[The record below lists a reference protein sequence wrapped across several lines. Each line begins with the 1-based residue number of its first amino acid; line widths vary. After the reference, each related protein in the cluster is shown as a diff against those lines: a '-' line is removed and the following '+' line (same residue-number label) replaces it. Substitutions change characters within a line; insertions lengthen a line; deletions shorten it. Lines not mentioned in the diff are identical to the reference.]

1 MAMSEPKD
9 QKAPRSSAERLAGHR
24 SKRAAGG
31 AQRVEVTVPTE
42 HVKLIRALAKL
53 LRSADASSDEVLA
66 LQEIV
71 GPGQRPA
78 RTGEELLA
86 FFRASPLV
94 GEELDFHRDDSA
106 GRSIDPS

>member
-1 MAMSEPKD
+1 MSEPEA
-9 QKAPRSSAERLAGHR
+9 QKAPKPSAERLAGHR
-24 SKRAAGG
+24 SRQAAGG

-53 LRSADASSDEVLA
+53 LRSTDASNDEVLA
-66 LQEIV
+66 LQEIA

-94 GEELDFHRDDSA
+94 GEELDFHRGDSA
-106 GRSIDPS
+106 GRSVDLS

>member
-1 MAMSEPKD
+1 MSDPENQGQPK
-9 QKAPRSSAERLAGHR
+9 SSAERLAGHR
-24 SKRAAGG
+24 SRQAAGG

-53 LRSADASSDEVLA
+53 LRSTDASNDEVLA

-94 GEELDFHRDDSA
+94 GEELDFHREDSA
-106 GRSIDPS
+106 GRSVDLS